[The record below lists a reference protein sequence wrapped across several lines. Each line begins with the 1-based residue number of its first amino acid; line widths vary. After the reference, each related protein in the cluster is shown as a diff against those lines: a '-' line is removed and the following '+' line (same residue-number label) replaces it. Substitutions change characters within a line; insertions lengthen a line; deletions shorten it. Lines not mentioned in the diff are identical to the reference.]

1 MTNAQVE
8 SPTGFARVLSGD
20 GKEVRLAMQ
29 ELRLRGTL
37 LPVGARLR
45 VTHVFRSGEKRPL
58 EAIYSFMLPRDAT
71 LRRFRMKGE
80 DFEIHSDLKPV
91 REAEKIY
98 EEGIEGGHLSA
109 LAKIYRDGVV
119 NLNVGNIR
127 PDETVL
133 IELELLAGVE
143 PRDDGFRFRF
153 PFTLAPA
160 YHAQAKCVLTRPG
173 KGEIELPEDVFGDMV
188 LPTWTEDSRGLHRI
202 GFELNIPI
210 PQGIREISSPSHPVR
225 IQTRSETE
233 SVVSLSTE
241 GDVPNRDLVLDVN
254 YQESCKSILAGTDD
268 KGQGRFAAVIPSTDF
283 GSSEQAAGR
292 IIFLLDR
299 SGSMS
304 GTPMQQASRAL
315 EACLGAMSAEDQ
327 FNIVAFDSTT
337 EMLGHEL
344 LLATSDNRDRA
355 RQFLRGIDA
364 RGGTELLSA
373 IRIAVAHLGRDG
385 GQILVITDGQV
396 METEAILQCLPKDGV
411 RLHCLGIGSASQD
424 RFLSL
429 LARQTGGL
437 CRFLTPRERID
448 LAAVEL
454 FSSISRPVASGVACT
469 VEGLEGASIA
479 PSSAGVVF
487 SGSPLLVFGS
497 SSGAGEGF
505 LNIHWNRA
513 GEDKSLSV
521 ALVISSDRI
530 GETIKLLQGARLIT
544 DLEGQMSFAGETLAS
559 ERREEKRSQS
569 MLEKLSLEYGL
580 ASRAMALCAICT
592 RQGDVPGQLPQ
603 TRVVPVGMPQDAEF
617 DAYFI
622 DRSPIYRSSLITD
635 RLGHTQYCKIRDFPR
650 KISPMMACPSS
661 PTEEDRNLLIE
672 VSMRLEADGGLSGN
686 DLEERILSSLIA
698 LMLFC
703 QEGHTLH
710 QGMFRHHV
718 VRLATFVEKQG
729 LDTLREGRRKLAEA
743 ALRAVEQGMAISGD
757 VRNLALRFLLEDK
770 TNKRAAWNELEA
782 LAKGIA

>member
-1 MTNAQVE
+1 VTNVQVE

-20 GKEVRLAMQ
+20 GNEVRLAMQ

-37 LPVGARLR
+37 LPVGARLK
-45 VTHVFRSGEKRPL
+45 VSHVFRSAENRPL

-98 EEGIEGGHLSA
+98 EEGIEDGHLSA

-127 PDETVL
+127 PGETVL
-133 IELELLAGVE
+133 IEVELLAGVE
-143 PRDDGFRFRF
+143 LRDDGFRFRF
-153 PFTLAPA
+153 PFALAPA
-160 YHAQAKCVLTRPG
+160 YHAGAKCILTHPK
-173 KGEIELPEDVFGDMV
+173 KGEMELPEDVFGDMV

-202 GFELNIPI
+202 GFELDIPFAERI
-210 PQGIREISSPSHPVR
+210 GEISSPSHPVR
-225 IQTRSETE
+225 AQRRNESE
-233 SVVSLSTE
+233 SAVSLSTE

-254 YQESCKSILAGTDD
+254 YRESCQCILAGTDD
-268 KGQGRFAAVIPSTDF
+268 KGQGRFAAVVPSTDF

-292 IIFLLDR
+292 VVFLLDR

-315 EACLGAMSAEDQ
+315 EACLGAMSAEDH

-337 EMLGHEL
+337 EMLGNGPM
-344 LLATSDNRDRA
+344 LATGDNRDRA
-355 RQFLRGIDA
+355 RQFLRGVDA
-364 RGGTELLSA
+364 HGGTELLSA
-373 IRIAVAHLGRDG
+373 IRVAVAQLGQAG
-385 GQILVITDGQV
+385 GQILVVTDGQV

-479 PSSAGVVF
+479 PSSAGAVF

-497 SSGAGEGF
+497 SSGAGEGC
-505 LNIHWNRA
+505 LNIHWDRA
-513 GEDKSLSV
+513 GEDKSLSAPLAV
-521 ALVISSDRI
+521 SSDRL

-544 DLEGQMSFAGETLAS
+544 DLESQMAFVGETLAS

-650 KISPMMACPSS
+650 KISPMMACPSR

-672 VSMRLEADGGLSGN
+672 VSMRLEADGGMPGK
-686 DLEERILSSLIA
+686 DLDERILSSLIA

-718 VRLATFVEKQG
+718 ARLVAFVEKQG
-729 LDTLREGRRKLAEA
+729 LDSLREERRKVAEVV
-743 ALRAVEQGMAISGD
+743 LRAVEQGVAISGD
-757 VRNLALRFLLEDK
+757 VGKLASRFLLEGK
-770 TNKRAAWNELEA
+770 TKKKNAWKELEA
-782 LAKGIA
+782 LVDGIA